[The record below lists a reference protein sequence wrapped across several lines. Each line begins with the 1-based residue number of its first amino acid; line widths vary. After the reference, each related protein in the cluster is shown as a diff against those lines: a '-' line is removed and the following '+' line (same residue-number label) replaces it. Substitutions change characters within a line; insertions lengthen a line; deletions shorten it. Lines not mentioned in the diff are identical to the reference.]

1 MQYQV
6 FKTYD
11 ELSEQTAQTVIE
23 LIKEKPNATICV
35 ASGET
40 PLLSFK
46 KIVEKSSELDLSQ
59 VTFVALDE
67 WVGIDRSNSG
77 SCGYFIEQNLIK
89 PLGLEAHQ
97 IHYFDGMSADLDSEC
112 AKMDE
117 FVATHGGLDLI
128 VVGVGIN
135 GHIGLNEPGSSFDLY
150 AHVSQLAQMTIDVGQ
165 KYFSSTTALTQGIT
179 IGLKHVLEAKKA
191 ILIANGPKKGP
202 IIQQLLASE
211 ISEDLPATVFK
222 KHHNGLVWVDEA
234 LATSITQ

>member
-6 FKTYD
+6 FKTYE
-11 ELSEQTAQTVIE
+11 ELSEQTAQVVID
-23 LIKEKPNATICV
+23 LIKEKPDATICV

-46 KIVEKSSELDLSQ
+46 KIIEKSRNLDLSR

-67 WVGIDRSNSG
+67 WVGIERSNSG

-89 PLGLEAHQ
+89 PLGLQAHQ
-97 IHYFDGMSADLDSEC
+97 IHYFDGMSLDLVSEC

-117 FVATHGGLDLI
+117 FVASHGGLDLI

-135 GHIGLNEPGSSFDLY
+135 GHIGLNEPGSSFEFY

-191 ILIANGPKKGP
+191 ILIANGHKKGP
-202 IIQQLLASE
+202 IIDQLLATD
-211 ISEDLPATVFK
+211 ITEDLPATVFK

-234 LATSITQ
+234 LVAGMTE